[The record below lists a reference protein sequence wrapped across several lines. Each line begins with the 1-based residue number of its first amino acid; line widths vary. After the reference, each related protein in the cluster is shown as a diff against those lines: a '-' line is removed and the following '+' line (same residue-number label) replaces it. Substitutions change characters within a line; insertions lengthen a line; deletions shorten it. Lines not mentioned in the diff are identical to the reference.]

1 MYLEYCMYDKAFVED
16 FELQTRKLFR
26 AVDLKFNGVALPLY
40 AFREMKRY
48 IWDLDLSTAVSIDYP
63 TGTSDRRVRL
73 HESLVALKE
82 GANTIDVVICPYLI
96 RKNKYNKI
104 KEDLTSHL
112 RMCDDYGATLRAVLN
127 YDLHRTKQILNVAEA
142 VEDAGVDYLIPS
154 NGFHRDD
161 IYNNI
166 LISNTIENYTNIN
179 VVSSGHI
186 WLEEQY
192 QAAISSNI
200 FGLRLYSLSIFDN
213 YINEIHKI

>member
-16 FELQTRKLFR
+16 LELQTRKLFR
-26 AVDLKFNGVALPLY
+26 AVDLKLGGVALPLY
-40 AFREMKRY
+40 IFREMKRY
-48 IWDLDLSTAVSIDYP
+48 ISDLDISIAVSVDYP

-82 GANTIDVVICPYLI
+82 GANTIDVVVCPYLV

-104 KEDLTSHL
+104 REDLRSHL
-112 RMCDDYGATLRAVLN
+112 RICDDYGATLRAVLN
-127 YDLHRTKQILNVAEA
+127 YDLHQTKQILHVAEA
-142 VEDAGVDYLIPS
+142 VEDAGVEYLIPS

-166 LISNTIENYTNIN
+166 LISNTIESYTNVN
-179 VVSSGHI
+179 VISSGHI

-192 QAAISSNI
+192 LSAISSKI

-213 YINEIHKI
+213 YKNEIPNI